1 MAFKRRTKVK
11 PDFSLASMTDLVF
24 LLLIF
29 FMITSTLVSP
39 NAIKVSLPK
48 ATNQIPTAN
57 KAVQVTVKED
67 LTYYVNTTPT
77 TPEMLENDLNAQLSA
92 TASTEPVVS
101 VNCDKSVPVE
111 HLVNVMKV
119 CNKLKAK
126 TVLATQAE

>member
-1 MAFKRRTKVK
+1 MSFKRRTKVK

-39 NAIKVSLPK
+39 NAIKVTLPK
-48 ATNQIPTAN
+48 ASNQVPQSN
-57 KAVQVTVKED
+57 KTVQVSITAD
-67 LTYYVNTTPT
+67 LKWFVNTTPT
-77 TPEMLENDLNAQLSA
+77 TPELLEQELSRQLVATNAA
-92 TASTEPVVS
+92 EPTVS
-101 VNCDKSVPVE
+101 VNCDKTVPVE
-111 HLVNVMKV
+111 HLVTIMRV